1 MLRTPAPYRWVFF
14 NRDDVNVFFSQRVK
28 ALFPPGFEPGTF
40 RVLGERDNH
49 YTTETSDRKVSPK
62 MNF

>member
-1 MLRTPAPYRWVFF
+1 MSEKKDIP
-14 NRDDVNVFFSQRVK
+14 DK
-28 ALFPPGFEPGTF
+28 ELFPPGFEPGTF

-62 MNF
+62 LNF